1 MELGA
6 LRDLVLE
13 LNLDMHGVPATV
25 TPLSG
30 ESAISTRVIWL
41 IPVVDDVP
49 AGRELQR
56 REPRRM
62 MVISRT
68 DVEDVPRGTIVAAPE
83 KLGGDSRNWQIDSV
97 ESTEPDLFKVIVT
110 PEVE

>member
-13 LNLDMHGVPATV
+13 LNLDTHGVPATV
-25 TPLSG
+25 TAPG
-30 ESAISTRVIWL
+30 ESAITTRVIWL
-41 IPVVDDVP
+41 TPVITDLP
-49 AGRELQR
+49 AGKDFDR

-62 MVISRT
+62 MVVSRAEVT
-68 DVEDVPRGTIVAAPE
+68 NVPRGTIVAAPE

-97 ESTEPDLFKVIVT
+97 ETTDPDKFHVIVV
-110 PEVE
+110 PETA